1 MCAKPPMCTTAW
13 SGDAETQAERMN
25 LLPCSQ
31 EGMIDVKSR
40 RCAAEGCNKYPAFN
54 LPGEN
59 TARFCGDHRQPGM
72 IDVHNKRCAFEG
84 CQKRPTF
91 NYVGKAPPLITVYCL
106 CLRGSS
112 GSLSCHNLCSPCLQG
127 NRCDLVS
134 AYQLCA

>member
-1 MCAKPPMCTTAW
+1 MILHLGNIAVTSVSHLRACYKWCWWA
-13 SGDAETQAERMN
+13 
-25 LLPCSQ
+25 CSQ

-91 NYVGKAPPLITVYCL
+91 NYVGELP
-106 CLRGSS
+106 
-112 GSLSCHNLCSPCLQG
+112 SLFALL
-127 NRCDLVS
+127 
-134 AYQLCA
+134 

>member
-1 MCAKPPMCTTAW
+1 M
-13 SGDAETQAERMN
+13 
-25 LLPCSQ
+25 
-31 EGMIDVKSR
+31 KSR

-91 NYVGKAPPLITVYCL
+91 NYVGELPSLQLWGLGSRSAVCALAPRLYGVCDWSGKAIQHRALLGNVALSACEAAVLHPLDPRFDIADCWF
-106 CLRGSS
+106 
-112 GSLSCHNLCSPCLQG
+112 
-127 NRCDLVS
+127 
-134 AYQLCA
+134 

>member
-1 MCAKPPMCTTAW
+1 MGNELKCFIQ
-13 SGDAETQAERMN
+13 SLHES
-25 LLPCSQ
+25 LLHDSFVWCCSH

-91 NYVGKAPPLITVYCL
+91 NYVGKLPLCFKEAGL
-106 CLRGSS
+106 
-112 GSLSCHNLCSPCLQG
+112 HM
-127 NRCDLVS
+127 RCM
-134 AYQLCA
+134 